1 MSDSQTVKGLLR
13 EREAASKVL
22 ADAPGKLAAAIGREV
37 MARTPYTV
45 LCDVDYDDGDGWFII
60 VHVFNVTSEQ
70 AGSDVRRLLH
80 AIGVDN
86 QCDVW
91 TYSPD
96 ETKRLYPA
104 HYKGEQ
110 P

>member
-1 MSDSQTVKGLLR
+1 MSDSQTVKCLLR

-22 ADAPGKLAAAIGREV
+22 ADAPGKLAAAIEREV

-45 LCDVDYDDGDGWFII
+45 SCDIDYDDGDGGFI
-60 VHVFNVTSEQ
+60 VHVFNVTNEQ
-70 AGSDVRRLLH
+70 ASCDVRRLLH
-80 AIGVDN
+80 AIGVDD

-104 HYKGEQ
+104 HYKEVK

>member
-45 LCDVDYDDGDGWFII
+45 LCGIDYDNGGFI
-60 VHVFNVTSEQ
+60 VHVFNATNEQ
-70 AGSDVRRLLH
+70 ASCDVRRLLH
-80 AIGVDN
+80 AIGVDD

-104 HYKGEQ
+104 HYKEVK

>member
-1 MSDSQTVKGLLR
+1 MSDYQVIKALIR
-13 EREAASKVL
+13 DVEAAFKVL
-22 ADAPGKLAAAIGREV
+22 EDAPGKLAAAIGREV

-45 LCDVDYDDGDGWFII
+45 LCGIDYDNGGFI
-60 VHVFNVTSEQ
+60 VHVFNATNEQ
-70 AGSDVRRLLH
+70 ASCDVRRLLH
-80 AIGVDN
+80 AIGVDD

-104 HYKGEQ
+104 HYKEVK